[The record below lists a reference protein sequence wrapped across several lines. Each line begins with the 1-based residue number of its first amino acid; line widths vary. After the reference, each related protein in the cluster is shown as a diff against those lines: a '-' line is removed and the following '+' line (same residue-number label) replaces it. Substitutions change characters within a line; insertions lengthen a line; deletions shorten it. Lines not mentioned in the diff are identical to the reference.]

1 MTEASKAGAI
11 SRRSLLAVMSA
22 ATIGTA
28 AQATPLR
35 RARAA
40 PAAARGDLGRA
51 GIESWRPLV
60 GERFSLAGAPGAPL
74 KLVAVEPLSSPGRRP
89 ASVSRRRGFAA
100 IFEGSA
106 ARAPEGDA
114 TYWLSHSSSGPL
126 PVHFGTKAA
135 DGGKAR
141 LVAIFN

>member
-1 MTEASKAGAI
+1 MAQASKAGALT
-11 SRRSLLAVMSA
+11 RRSLLAVMSA
-22 ATIGTA
+22 ATVGTA
-28 AQATPLR
+28 AQAAPLSLARTP
-35 RARAA
+35 ARS
-40 PAAARGDLGRA
+40 ARGDLRHA

-74 KLVAVEPLSSPGRRP
+74 RLVAVEALSSPGRRP
-89 ASVSRRRGFAA
+89 AGVARRRGFAA

-106 ARAPEGDA
+106 VRAPEGDA

-126 PVHFGTKAA
+126 PVHFGTKSAA
-135 DGGKAR
+135 GGKAR